1 VKDVRERRR
10 SPRYR
15 CRLPCGIRHGAER
28 DDGTLLDVSLSGLLV
43 QTTLEL
49 TQGDPVDLEINGQLK
64 VTALAWHSRRA
75 RRGREAMN
83 VVGMMLSEVGPDYE
97 RFVGGLEQRRAAAA
111 PPRPAPEPPAASTAC
126 AAEEAPS
133 PEPVRRAP
141 PPLPQRLTWWR
152 LRVKAKD
159 APRTRIVTLAAAS
172 RDEAIERSLAEM
184 GEGWEILD
192 AQTTA
197 AGSH

>member
-1 VKDVRERRR
+1 VKDVHERRR

-49 TQGDPVDLEINGQLK
+49 SQGDPVDLVINGQLK

-97 RFVGGLEQRRAAAA
+97 RFVGGLERRAAAP
-111 PPRPAPEPPAASTAC
+111 PPRRAPEPPPASTAS
-126 AAEEAPS
+126 AAEEAPR
-133 PEPVRRAP
+133 PEPARRAP
-141 PPLPQRLTWWR
+141 PPLPQRLIWWR
-152 LRVKAKD
+152 LRVKRKD

-172 RDEAIERSLAEM
+172 REEAMERSLAEM
-184 GEGWEILD
+184 GEGWEILE

-197 AGSH
+197 AGSR